1 MKVILNQDVKGQG
14 KKGDLIEVSDG
25 YARNFLLPKNLA
37 KPATKENI
45 NDVNSILGNINGI
58 SDEITI
64 RIYDS
69 TDNQINAIKD
79 KYDVINIRT
88 F

>member
-1 MKVILNQDVKGQG
+1 MSIKSDNG
-14 KKGDLIEVSDG
+14 KMDSRIIITK
-25 YARNFLLPKNLA
+25 
-37 KPATKENI
+37 ATKENI

-69 TDNQINAIKD
+69 TDDQVNAIKD

>member
-1 MKVILNQDVKGQG
+1 MDSRI
-14 KKGDLIEVSDG
+14 IIT
-25 YARNFLLPKNLA
+25 R
-37 KPATKENI
+37 ATKENI

-69 TDNQINAIKD
+69 TDDQVNAIKD

>member
-1 MKVILNQDVKGQG
+1 MSIKSDNG
-14 KKGDLIEVSDG
+14 KMDSRIIIT
-25 YARNFLLPKNLA
+25 R
-37 KPATKENI
+37 ATKENI

-69 TDNQINAIKD
+69 TDDQINAIKD

>member
-1 MKVILNQDVKGQG
+1 MSIKSDNGKMDSIIILT
-14 KKGDLIEVSDG
+14 
-25 YARNFLLPKNLA
+25 R
-37 KPATKENI
+37 ATKENI